1 MLGFSRQG
9 LLKALCVV
17 LGILGICWLALEYFI
32 PSPPSRIT
40 LATGAQGTSLR
51 YFGQRY
57 RDRLARV
64 GIDVDLRETAGT
76 TENCKLLR
84 DRNSGVDVSIVTPG
98 FCDNGQGSELLSLG
112 DVYVVPIWIF
122 YSSPEPL
129 VGLSQLKGKRIAI
142 GSEGSG
148 ARDIAER
155 ILGKANVD
163 SNAATLLPLGGTAAV
178 NALNDGAV
186 DAVFIVSV
194 PDAPAIKALLSN
206 PRFRLM
212 DVSTAETFTRIFPA
226 FTKLAWPKGM
236 VEIDPPNPQN
246 DVTLLGVTSTVVVR
260 GNVHPAIIQ
269 ILARTFKEEHGG
281 PGLFQRAG
289 EFPKSVDSEFP
300 MSQIAVDYYKNGPSF
315 LQEYLP
321 FWIAIYAR
329 RTIAV
334 LVATL
339 AIVFPVF
346 GFAPK
351 LYGWVVQEHLRR
363 LYRRLRSVE
372 NALQAGPNPSRVETL
387 QKELAD
393 IDLEASAVPLRSSD
407 LYFTLKYHLDRMHSR
422 LLEASRAA
430 HAGESRT

>member
-1 MLGFSRQG
+1 MLGLGPRA
-9 LLKALCVV
+9 LLKGLGVIV
-17 LGILGICWLALEYFI
+17 GILVISWLALEYFV

-57 RDRLARV
+57 RERLARV

-98 FCDNGQGSELLSLG
+98 FCDNSQGSELLSLG

-129 VGLSQLKGKRIAI
+129 VGLSQLKGKRIAA
-142 GSEGSG
+142 GQEGG
-148 ARDIAER
+148 GVRDIAER
-155 ILGKANVD
+155 ILGKAEIN
-163 SNAATLLPLGGTAAV
+163 SKTATLLPLGG
-178 NALNDGAV
+178 NAAV
-186 DAVFIVSV
+186 DALNSGKVDAVIIVST
-194 PDAPAIKALLSN
+194 PRASAIEALLSN

-226 FTKLAWPKGM
+226 FTKLVWPKGM

-269 ILARTFKEEHGG
+269 ILARTLKEEHGG

-329 RTIAV
+329 RTIAL
-334 LVATL
+334 LVAAL
-339 AIVFPVF
+339 AIAFPVF
-346 GFAPK
+346 SVAPR
-351 LYGWVVQEHLRR
+351 LYGWLVQEQLRK
-363 LYRRLRSVE
+363 LYRRLRVVE
-372 NALQAGPNPSRVETL
+372 NALLVELTVPQLKTL
-387 QKELAD
+387 QSEIAA
-393 IDLEASAVPLRSSD
+393 IDRAARAVPMRNSD
-407 LYFTLKYHLDRMHSR
+407 LYFMLRYHLDRTGSR
-422 LLEASRAA
+422 LVEAGQADKSGAD
-430 HAGESRT
+430 

>member
-1 MLGFSRQG
+1 MLGLGPRA
-9 LLKALCVV
+9 LLKGLGVIV
-17 LGILGICWLALEYFI
+17 GILAISWLALEYFV

-57 RDRLARV
+57 RERLARV

-98 FCDNGQGSELLSLG
+98 FCDNSQGSELLSLG

-129 VGLSQLKGKRIAI
+129 VGLSQLKGKRIAA
-142 GSEGSG
+142 GQEGG
-148 ARDIAER
+148 GVRDIAER
-155 ILGKANVD
+155 ILGKAEIN
-163 SNAATLLPLGGTAAV
+163 SKTATLLPLGG
-178 NALNDGAV
+178 NAAV
-186 DAVFIVSV
+186 DALNSGKVDAVIIVST
-194 PDAPAIKALLSN
+194 PRASAIEALLSN

-226 FTKLAWPKGM
+226 FTKLVWPKGM

-269 ILARTFKEEHGG
+269 ILARTLKEEHGG

-329 RTIAV
+329 RTIAL
-334 LVATL
+334 LVAAL
-339 AIVFPVF
+339 AIAFPVF
-346 GFAPK
+346 SVAPR
-351 LYGWVVQEHLRR
+351 LYGWLVQEQLRK
-363 LYRRLRSVE
+363 LYRRLRVVE
-372 NALQAGPNPSRVETL
+372 NALLVELTVPQLKTL
-387 QKELAD
+387 QSEIAA
-393 IDLEASAVPLRSSD
+393 IDRAARAVPMRNSD
-407 LYFTLKYHLDRMHSR
+407 LYFMLRYHLDRTGSR
-422 LLEASRAA
+422 LVEAGQADKSGAD
-430 HAGESRT
+430 